1 MSINPFLNSI
11 VHPYAHVVNITHSM
25 EGNFD
30 FMKSGQDSV
39 IPEENI
45 SNEDIASVAAPFVVY
60 MQKALEVCDVYVLHC
75 GRSVIRPEDIARCL
89 AYTARD
95 FQNMLRLDS
104 VRQNVCSTYV
114 DILHELDE
122 PDTPFGA
129 EDEAEVEDEDENGV
143 SDEGGASDEDESD
156 VSEEDKPSEEFL
168 KAMFKKCVQELYP
181 QLRNAGKDTS
191 EAATWAIQL
200 ARRGYESE
208 HAELFCESQCPCQL
222 CVRTNERFASWSVW
236 DPQTREEQSI
246 QKAVQHIIDQL
257 K

>member
-95 FQNMLRLDS
+95 FQNMLRL
-104 VRQNVCSTYV
+104 VRQRYGHHSSMGNA
-114 DILHELDE
+114 ILVL
-122 PDTPFGA
+122 
-129 EDEAEVEDEDENGV
+129 VV
-143 SDEGGASDEDESD
+143 
-156 VSEEDKPSEEFL
+156 
-168 KAMFKKCVQELYP
+168 P
-181 QLRNAGKDTS
+181 QIAIHGRTS
-191 EAATWAIQL
+191 CNAIQ
-200 ARRGYESE
+200 E
-208 HAELFCESQCPCQL
+208 
-222 CVRTNERFASWSVW
+222 SWSFCCN
-236 DPQTREEQSI
+236 
-246 QKAVQHIIDQL
+246 L
-257 K
+257 